1 MSGSSVV
8 ALCLLLVSLVACGG
22 RAAADPVPAEVQRVL
37 DRRAEAV
44 LDHDRAAYTR
54 TGTGAGFDNLGEV
67 PLAAWS
73 YRVTGVDRTGD
84 TATADVELRYRIE
97 GHDRGPVTT
106 GRTVRLSRTGG
117 RAVDRRLDRPAKRS
131 GQQPGPGRGRGR
143 PRACTASCSAS
154 DSPPGRCAATGPSPT
169 GRCRPGRTPGT
180 AIWARR
186 VVVLVR
192 SRRRM
197 AACSAPA
204 SSSYRGIAAVTGETG
219 GREQAPAD
227 RIIVNPDA
235 YGPSAT
241 WANRSLTHE
250 TTHVAT
256 RADTSPPPPPLW
268 LSEGYADWV
277 GYRDGDRAPAEAAPE
292 MAGAVAEGRVPA
304 SLPTD
309 EDFGFTAD
317 ADELARA
324 YEGGWLACRM
334 IADQWGEDRLDA
346 FHRAVGGHEKR
357 AGAVEDA
364 MNEVLADDAGG
375 VHGTVAGVSAG
386 GVRLRSPRSRR
397 LTGPR
402 GRRPLRR
409 RPVPLSVRAARG
421 GGVGTGVPARC
432 RVAPQGAGREERRGD
447 QQSVA
452 DDEQRDAERVARDDL
467 REPDR
472 ELQHRHQ
479 ARRQHQGDRHSHAAR
494 AEAPADRARRRSATP
509 CTAD

>member
-1 MSGSSVV
+1 MAGRRRVSGSSVV

-97 GHDRGPVTT
+97 GHDRGPVAT
-106 GRTVRLSRTGG
+106 GRTVRLSRDGADG
-117 RAVDRRLDRPAKRS
+117 RWTVDSDRPAERS
-131 GQQPGPGRGRGR
+131 GQQPWDQGAVEVVRGTHGLVLGVGQSTGALRR
-143 PRACTASCSAS
+143 YADLADRAVPAVS
-154 DSPPGRCAATGPSPT
+154 DAWDGD
-169 GRCRPGRTPGT
+169 
-180 AIWARR
+180 WARR
-186 VVVLVR
+186 VVVLVPK
-192 SRRRM
+192 SLEGM
-197 AACSAPA
+197 AGLLGSPA
-204 SSSYRGIAAVTGETG
+204 SSYRGIAAVTTGETG
-219 GREQAPAD
+219 GRERAPAD

-235 YGPSAT
+235 YGLLGDLGKQVV
-241 WANRSLTHE
+241 LTHE

-256 RADTSPPPPPLW
+256 RADTTAATPLW

-346 FHRAVGGHEKR
+346 FYRAVGGHEKR

-364 MNEVLADDAGG
+364 MDEVLA
-375 VHGTVAGVSAG
+375 TT
-386 GVRLRSPRSRR
+386 PEEF
-397 LTGPR
+397 T
-402 GRRPLRR
+402 
-409 RPVPLSVRAARG
+409 ARW
-421 GGVGTGVPARC
+421 
-432 RVAPQGAGREERRGD
+432 REY
-447 QQSVA
+447 
-452 DDEQRDAERVARDDL
+452 L
-467 REPDR
+467 
-472 ELQHRHQ
+472 
-479 ARRQHQGDRHSHAAR
+479 R
-494 AEAPADRARRRSATP
+494 AEFD
-509 CTAD
+509 